1 MATVKPIKQE
11 KPVDRVAYEPVMLAV
26 SKARAAGYLL
36 DATTH
41 PDQTWAPGTDDN
53 LDHHIGWIR
62 DIACDALRASLD
74 EIEVEYRKL
83 GTNLLQK
90 EAAAILKPKDG
101 V

>member
-1 MATVKPIKQE
+1 MATVKAIKRE
-11 KPVDRVAYEPVMLAV
+11 KPFDRVAYEPVMLAL

-62 DIACDALRASLD
+62 DIACDALRAAHD
-74 EIEVEYRKL
+74 DIEREYRTL
-83 GTNLLQK
+83 GTNLLAK
-90 EAAAILKPKDG
+90 EEAALSKPKDG
-101 V
+101 A